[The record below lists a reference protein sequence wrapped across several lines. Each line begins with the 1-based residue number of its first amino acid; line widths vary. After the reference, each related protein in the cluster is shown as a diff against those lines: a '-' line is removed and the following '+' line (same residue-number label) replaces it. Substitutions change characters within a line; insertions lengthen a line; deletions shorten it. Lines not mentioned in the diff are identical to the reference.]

1 MAGKIKLSLISL
13 ASNDIL
19 SMKILDDDRDITI
32 GRAKAEMA
40 KQYPYS
46 EHASYFEL
54 TRMSERWGQMDK
66 EEKNR

>member
-32 GRAKAEMA
+32 DRAKAEMA

-46 EHASYFEL
+46 EHASYFEIN
-54 TRMSERWGQMDK
+54 RFSPRWEQLDK

>member
-32 GRAKAEMA
+32 DRVKAEMA

-54 TRMSERWGQMDK
+54 TRMSERWEQLD
-66 EEKNR
+66 EEEENI

>member
-32 GRAKAEMA
+32 DRVKAEMA

-54 TRMSERWGQMDK
+54 TRMSERWEQLDR
-66 EEKNR
+66 EEKDL

>member
-32 GRAKAEMA
+32 DRVKAEMA
-40 KQYPYS
+40 KQYPYI

-54 TRMSERWGQMDK
+54 TRMSERWEQLDK
-66 EEKNR
+66 EEKNL